1 MKQILLFL
9 SFFQTFIAAADIT
22 GKVLINEVMADPVN
36 VAGLPE
42 TEYIEL
48 WNNSGT
54 PVSLEGWTLF
64 YDKKAVGLSA
74 FSLPEDGYIVL
85 YRADRDIMVAE
96 SGHTM
101 PLESFPA
108 QLANTGKALR
118 LVDNQGN
125 EVDNIAYPKAKR
137 GFSWERVN
145 DGWMVCE
152 DPLGGTPGAVNSI
165 SGDDY
170 PEPEDPDNPDGDS
183 SGEQPEHPEITDAV
197 SPEAGD
203 LVINEI
209 LPEPFPG
216 GAEYIELYNRSDREL
231 DLSEVSIAIRRE
243 DGSLRNRCLL
253 ASGELFLEK
262 EGYLVL
268 TKERYG
274 VIDFYETRNDF
285 AIREVSLPI
294 LNNVSADVVLLCG
307 KEDLVIDE
315 VSYSHQW
322 HVAAIKEQKG
332 VALERINPDSDSNDS
347 RNWTSAAQ
355 TAGYGTPGLQNSQYA
370 LLSELEVLLVEKPLY
385 RHETDDYLIR
395 YVTDSP
401 EYSCR
406 IAIYDLSG
414 RRVALLKDND
424 TLGSSGEFVWDGKGG
439 DGSDLRPGLYIFYAQ
454 LYHPKGK
461 TKKFKC
467 AFLVY

>member
-170 PEPEDPDNPDGDS
+170 PEPEAIISCILNGFTVREVPVKMEERQGGVS
-183 SGEQPEHPEITDAV
+183 SI
-197 SPEAGD
+197 
-203 LVINEI
+203 
-209 LPEPFPG
+209 
-216 GAEYIELYNRSDREL
+216 RSL
-231 DLSEVSIAIRRE
+231 KSAYYMIKVCLSLIVHRIQ
-243 DGSLRNRCLL
+243 
-253 ASGELFLEK
+253 ASGK
-262 EGYLVL
+262 AV
-268 TKERYG
+268 K
-274 VIDFYETRNDF
+274 
-285 AIREVSLPI
+285 
-294 LNNVSADVVLLCG
+294 
-307 KEDLVIDE
+307 
-315 VSYSHQW
+315 
-322 HVAAIKEQKG
+322 
-332 VALERINPDSDSNDS
+332 
-347 RNWTSAAQ
+347 
-355 TAGYGTPGLQNSQYA
+355 
-370 LLSELEVLLVEKPLY
+370 
-385 RHETDDYLIR
+385 
-395 YVTDSP
+395 
-401 EYSCR
+401 
-406 IAIYDLSG
+406 
-414 RRVALLKDND
+414 
-424 TLGSSGEFVWDGKGG
+424 
-439 DGSDLRPGLYIFYAQ
+439 
-454 LYHPKGK
+454 
-461 TKKFKC
+461 
-467 AFLVY
+467 

>member
-170 PEPEDPDNPDGDS
+170 PEPED
-183 SGEQPEHPEITDAV
+183 
-197 SPEAGD
+197 
-203 LVINEI
+203 
-209 LPEPFPG
+209 PFPG

-454 LYHPKGK
+454 LYHPEGK